1 MGNMSPGPKLY
12 VPPEEHT
19 GTPHIEQPIVPES
32 TSRDIWVLIGV
43 IIGIAVIIVAFALT
57 RILH

>member
-12 VPPEEHT
+12 IPQEEHT
-19 GTPHIEQPIVPES
+19 GAPHIEQASVPQS
-32 TSRDIWVLIGV
+32 ASRDIWVLVGV
-43 IIGIAVIIVAFALT
+43 IIAIALIIIAFVLT